1 MKTWKEVVEKD
12 KMELELKLGDATDR
26 SRWKAKDKRYW
37 CDSNYRGDKIL
48 V

>member
-1 MKTWKEVVEKD
+1 VKTWKVVVEKD
-12 KMELELKLGDATDR
+12 MLEPELKLGDATDR
-26 SRWKAKDKRYW
+26 SRWKAKNKRYW